1 MEQTISKFPNPFGS
15 VAPHKLFAWG
25 LSATVGYGFAVW
37 GVRIYQ
43 NQTVEL
49 GGQLLVVLM
58 QAFVLPALLYG
69 ADRLRRRL
77 PQSVVADRAGISLN
91 TLSKIENGDC
101 GVSIGNIASVLNAL
115 GLSPLLSGLAAA
127 QEDSAGLMLEER
139 NLPQRVRSKKKSA
152 GL

>member
-1 MEQTISKFPNPFGS
+1 MDVDKMPIGFSAAGS
-15 VAPHKLFAWG
+15 YDIAENCRYRPEESVIQLG
-25 LSATVGYGFAVW
+25 SNLRSA
-37 GVRIYQ
+37 
-43 NQTVEL
+43 
-49 GGQLLVVLM
+49 
-58 QAFVLPALLYG
+58 
-69 ADRLRRRL
+69 RLRRRL

-152 GL
+152 GQ

>member
-1 MEQTISKFPNPFGS
+1 MRPSIAVEESVIQLGS
-15 VAPHKLFAWG
+15 NLR
-25 LSATVGYGFAVW
+25 SA
-37 GVRIYQ
+37 
-43 NQTVEL
+43 
-49 GGQLLVVLM
+49 
-58 QAFVLPALLYG
+58 
-69 ADRLRRRL
+69 RLRRRL

-101 GVSIGNIASVLNAL
+101 GVSIGNIASVLM
-115 GLSPLLSGLAAA
+115 SPLLSGLAAA

>member
-1 MEQTISKFPNPFGS
+1 M
-15 VAPHKLFAWG
+15 L
-25 LSATVGYGFAVW
+25 
-37 GVRIYQ
+37 VRI
-43 NQTVEL
+43 
-49 GGQLLVVLM
+49 VLRVIIFNIAYRRCYASFHSRRRVRHSTRL
-58 QAFVLPALLYG
+58 QSPIC
-69 ADRLRRRL
+69 RLRRRL

-115 GLSPLLSGLAAA
+115 GLSPLLFGLAAA
-127 QEDSAGLMLEER
+127 QEDSAGLLLEER

>member
-1 MEQTISKFPNPFGS
+1 MRPSIAVEESVIQLGS
-15 VAPHKLFAWG
+15 NLR
-25 LSATVGYGFAVW
+25 SA
-37 GVRIYQ
+37 
-43 NQTVEL
+43 
-49 GGQLLVVLM
+49 
-58 QAFVLPALLYG
+58 
-69 ADRLRRRL
+69 LRRRL

>member
-1 MEQTISKFPNPFGS
+1 M
-15 VAPHKLFAWG
+15 L
-25 LSATVGYGFAVW
+25 
-37 GVRIYQ
+37 VRIVLRVIIFNIAYRRCYASFLA
-43 NQTVEL
+43 VEESVIQL
-49 GGQLLVVLM
+49 GSNLRS
-58 QAFVLPALLYG
+58 A
-69 ADRLRRRL
+69 RLRRRL

-152 GL
+152 GQ